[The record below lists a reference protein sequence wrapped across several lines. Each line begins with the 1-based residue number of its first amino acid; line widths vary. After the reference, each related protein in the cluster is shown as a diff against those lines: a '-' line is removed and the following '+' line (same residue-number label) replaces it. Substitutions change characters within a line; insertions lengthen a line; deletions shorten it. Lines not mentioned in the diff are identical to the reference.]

1 MSWRRAVLF
10 LPAAAIVLGGIVR
23 SLGGWSDFGGYVIAG
38 SELLAGRFSADR
50 SNTWPPFFSVLC
62 IAMAALG
69 QLPPVAA
76 RLLWA
81 AFNTLVF
88 TFACARWW
96 RAAGGARAAWWV
108 APAGALVVAP
118 FLVQHLVFHQTYA
131 LIFALLVEAFL
142 AAQATRDGR
151 AGAFLGAGGSLK
163 VTPALLLPY
172 FLFRRRWRIA
182 GAAVCAALLC
192 SLSLVPFLG
201 WRGTVEAHRAWISR
215 ASALRGTHGIRN
227 QSIEAFVERLTTGE
241 ARLEGA
247 GIDPLVALSGANAD
261 ALGKALSWAL
271 LLVACFLLRKVEP
284 VQALPALAAIS
295 VLAVPY
301 CWRSQYIALAPLI
314 LVSLV
319 RLSSRPDALSLLLRV
334 PFFLCAVQRE
344 PALIGARNF
353 AVLEGAGITCFV
365 SLLLIADA
373 LRVRRETALLPE
385 GGLELL
391 ERHAAH
397 DRHAVEPK
405 RV

>member
-1 MSWRRAVLF
+1 
-10 LPAAAIVLGGIVR
+10 
-23 SLGGWSDFGGYVIAG
+23 
-38 SELLAGRFSADR
+38 
-50 SNTWPPFFSVLC
+50 
-62 IAMAALG
+62 MAALG

-81 AFNTLVF
+81 TFNALVF

-142 AAQATRDGR
+142 AAQAIRDGR

-182 GAAVCAALLC
+182 SAAVCAALLC

-247 GIDPLVALSGANAD
+247 GIDPLVALSGPNAD

>member
-1 MSWRRAVLF
+1 MPWRRAVLF
-10 LPAAAIVLGGIVR
+10 LPAAVLVLSGIVR

-38 SELLAGRFSADR
+38 SELLSGRFSADR
-50 SNTWPPFFSVLC
+50 SNTWPPFFSVLS
-62 IAMAALG
+62 IGMAALG
-69 QLPPVAA
+69 QLPPVLA
-76 RLLWA
+76 RFLWA
-81 AFNTLVF
+81 AFNALAYSR
-88 TFACARWW
+88 ACALFW

-108 APAGALVVAP
+108 APAGALVIAP
-118 FLVQHLVFHQTYA
+118 FLVQHLIFHQTYA

-142 AAQATRDGR
+142 AAQAARDAR
-151 AGAFLGAGGSLK
+151 AGVFVGVGGSLK

-172 FLFRRRWRIA
+172 FLFRKRWKLL
-182 GAAVCAALLC
+182 GAAAGTALLC

-201 WRGTVEAHRAWISR
+201 WRGTVDAHRAWVAR
-215 ASALRGTHGIRN
+215 ASTLRGTHGNRN

-241 ARLEGA
+241 AKLEGA
-247 GIDPLVALSGANAD
+247 GIDPVVRLSEPRAD
-261 ALGKALSWAL
+261 RLGKALSWAL
-271 LLVACFLLRKVEP
+271 LLLACFLLRKVEP

-301 CWRSQYIALAPLI
+301 CWRSQYIALGPLI

-319 RLSSRPDALSLLLRV
+319 RLSNQPDALSWILRA
-334 PFFLCAVQRE
+334 PFFLCIVQRE

-353 AVLEGAGITCFV
+353 AFLEGAGVTCFV

-373 LRVRRETALLPE
+373 LRVRREPLLLPE

-391 ERHAAH
+391 ERHSPH
-397 DRHAVEPK
+397 DGHPVQPK